1 MVPRHGSTP
10 SDDDHRREH
19 PRLEELRHELD
30 ELEQAAIEA
39 ELETGRREETV
50 EEAKRHLAIRAA
62 RVGAGVVVLVLGL
75 AMLAL
80 PGPGLITVA
89 AGLALLAQD
98 VPFARRLLQRVRA
111 RLPEGQDGKL
121 SPLFIGGSI
130 FFACVGV
137 ALSIW
142 WTFLR

>member
-1 MVPRHGSTP
+1 MMARPP
-10 SDDDHRREH
+10 DDGRREH
-19 PRLEELRHELD
+19 PRLDELRAD
-30 ELEQAAIEA
+30 FDVFEQAAIEA

-50 EEAKRHLAIRAA
+50 EQAKRHLLL
-62 RVGAGVVVLVLGL
+62 RVLRVSAGTIVLLLGL

-80 PGPGLITVA
+80 PGPGLVTIA

-98 VPFARRLLQRVRA
+98 VPFARRLLARVRE
-111 RLPEGQDGKL
+111 RLPEGEDGNV

-130 FFACVGV
+130 AV
-137 ALSIW
+137 AVIAMGASIW